1 VYTVLVVNDSPMVV
15 DVLAAMLD
23 RGGYHPVGAGSGEEC
38 LRLLK
43 EMEPDLIL
51 LDVKMRPLSGWE
63 TLQRIKDDPETRHI
77 PVAMHTGKHLTPA
90 EIQQYGGLIEDYILL
105 PTTHR
110 ELFDAIEYILNQ
122 KVQIEQEVEI
132 AQRAGADVQLIEEF
146 RYLSGSVDTFRRL
159 IRLLELSSRTSDATL
174 RLGEHLMNAIKS
186 MTTSEKCM
194 ELRLEE
200 LKRQFH
206 GMRRPEGV

>member
-1 VYTVLVVNDSPMVV
+1 MYTILVVNDSPMVV
-15 DVLAAMLD
+15 DVLMAMLD
-23 RGGYHPVGAGSGEEC
+23 RGGYHPVSAGSGEEC

-43 EMEPDLIL
+43 ETKPDLIL

-63 TLQRIKDDPETRHI
+63 TLRRIKDEPETRHI

-110 ELFDAIEYILNQ
+110 ELFDVIEYILNK

-132 AQRAGADVQLIEEF
+132 ARRAGADVKLIEEF

-159 IRLLELSSRTSDATL
+159 IRLLELSLRTDVSI
-174 RLGEHLMNAIKS
+174 RIGEHLMNAIKS

-194 ELRLEE
+194 ERRLEE

-206 GMRRPEGV
+206 GMGRREGV